1 MTPRSPV
8 PHGFPFRL
16 VDRLDRDASP
26 GNVTISLSANGFYAR
41 GQAWSAPLVAEAL
54 AQSIALAQGLGE
66 GARARLVALHGV
78 RLLQHVVTGDRLRV
92 EFREEGGLGN
102 LRRFSCRALRAG
114 APVAEATVSVAS

>member
-1 MTPRSPV
+1 VNPRSAV

-16 VDRLDRDASP
+16 VDSVDRDASP
-26 GNVTISLSANGFYAR
+26 GRVTISLSTNGFYSR

-54 AQSIALAQGLGE
+54 AQGIALAQGLGE

-78 RLLQHVVTGDRLRV
+78 RLLQHVVAGDRLRV

-102 LRRFSCRALRAG
+102 LRRFFCRALRAG

>member
-1 MTPRSPV
+1 MNLRSTI

-16 VDRLDRDASP
+16 VDRVDHGASSDT
-26 GNVTISLSANGFYAR
+26 VTISLSKNGFYAR

-54 AQSIALAQGLGE
+54 AQGIALAHGLGG

-78 RLLQHVVTGDRLRV
+78 RLLQHVVAGDVLRV